1 MNNIEKGLSNL
12 GYQYKKIKKEIYLI
26 ENFLY
31 DSEIKEVLEV
41 IKNSSEV
48 DWQTHYMDGVK
59 GLAERKYSRTD
70 IDNLVDEGLV
80 EITDHWFD
88 KNLSLPYKISGPIS
102 DRIKGIL
109 QHDQK
114 ILFDGVGTIQ
124 RQYEGAQLTE
134 HVDNHADPLIEYAVI
149 MYINDDYTDGELFFS
164 RLGIE
169 IKPPAKSMVIFPSGE
184 EYLHGVKPPGAGPE
198 RYVLPS
204 FIRKSS

>member
-1 MNNIEKGLSNL
+1 MNNIEKGLSDL
-12 GYQYKKIKKEIYLI
+12 GYEYKKIKKEIYLI

-41 IKNSSEV
+41 IKNSSEM

-59 GLAERKYSRTD
+59 GLAERKYGRTD

-88 KNLSLPYKISGPIS
+88 KNLSLPYEISGPIS
-102 DRIKGIL
+102 DRIKDIIR
-109 QHDQK
+109 HDQN

-124 RQYEGAQLTE
+124 RQYEGAHLTE

-164 RLGIE
+164 RLGLE
-169 IKPPAKSMVIFPSGE
+169 IKPPAKSMVIFPSG
-184 EYLHGVKPPGAGPE
+184 
-198 RYVLPS
+198 
-204 FIRKSS
+204 